1 MSHTLRY
8 TVDEKMNR
16 DSISQYLYAV
26 HLRPK
31 LPVFVLLLLYLTV
44 ILFIDFPYRDWLAV
58 GLGVAIVFL
67 IIVWV
72 KTYFAMQ
79 AQGRDGLKL
88 LTHPE
93 ITITIDEE
101 IVEYASSTGNRRHAW
116 NKIDRFCETRDF
128 LVFHSG
134 KIPLLVLPKAPLT
147 PDALAFIKT
156 KTRGLPSPAARS

>member
-1 MSHTLRY
+1 MTHTLRY

-16 DSISQYLYAV
+16 DSISQYLCTV

-58 GLGVAIVFL
+58 GLGVALAFL
-67 IIVWV
+67 VIVWV

-88 LTHPE
+88 LSHPG
-93 ITITIDEE
+93 ITLTIDEQ
-101 IVEYASSTGNRRHAW
+101 IIEYASATGNRRHEW

-134 KIPLLVLPKAPLT
+134 KIPLLVLPKTAFT

-156 KTRGLPSPAARS
+156 KIRGLKSPAARS